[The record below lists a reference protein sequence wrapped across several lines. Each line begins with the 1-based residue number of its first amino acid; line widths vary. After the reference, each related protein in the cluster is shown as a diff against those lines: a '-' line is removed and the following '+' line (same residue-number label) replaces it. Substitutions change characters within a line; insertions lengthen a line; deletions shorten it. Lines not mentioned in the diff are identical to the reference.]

1 MNLFTELFRSP
12 GRVRTSHVRLTL
24 ERLEGRE
31 LPSNTSVV
39 PSTGSDWV
47 YQIADAEFAQDGALT
62 RTDMINLFNTVAGR
76 ELANVTN
83 GIVTFQPVANPNW
96 STPLA
101 AQDIADLQYIVQNS
115 TQWGMTPD
123 VANLAGK
130 VVGYNQANE
139 NYRGNVLLSTGQLA
153 AGDPARD
160 LSRLV
165 KKWFEGADLPEVG
178 DGIHYQKAAGTLFG
192 PNGPQASDV
201 AQGAAADCY
210 FLSNLGE
217 AAQQSPQTIE
227 NMIVENGDGTYTVRF
242 YEYDP
247 ATKSSTPDYV
257 TVNSKLPVNSNGE
270 FVYANNMFGGHQTSI
285 NDPNNVLWVALV
297 EKAYAQLA
305 EEGWSRANWSP
316 TDDVNAYASIDVG
329 DNRIAGQQITGT
341 SEAKWVGLRD
351 STTAQASATINT
363 LAADLQQGDLLTICT
378 DDRAMTD
385 PKLGQNHVY
394 FVAAISIGTDP
405 QDDMVTLINPYT
417 TRGTRVVTISLK
429 ELAENADAA
438 AVVDL

>member
-1 MNLFTELFRSP
+1 MNLFTELFRPLASAHA
-12 GRVRTSHVRLTL
+12 GGVRLAV
-24 ERLEGRE
+24 ERLEGRD
-31 LPSNTSVV
+31 LPSNS
-39 PSTGSDWV
+39 PLLSGAGGDLV
-47 YQIADAEFAQDGALT
+47 YQIANAEFAQDGALT
-62 RTDMINLFNTVAGR
+62 RADMINLFMTVAGKDQ
-76 ELANVTN
+76 AVFTNGNVT
-83 GIVTFQPVANPNW
+83 FLPVANPNW
-96 STPLA
+96 SAPLA
-101 AQDIADLQYIVQNS
+101 AQDIADLQNIVQNS

-139 NYRGNVLLSTGQLA
+139 SYRGNLLLSTGQLA

-165 KKWFEGADLPEVG
+165 KKWFEGADLPQVG
-178 DGIHYQKAAGTLFG
+178 NGFHYQQASGTLFG

-217 AAQQSPQTIE
+217 AARQSPQTIE
-227 NMIVENGDGTYTVRF
+227 NMIIENGDGTYTVRF

-257 TVNSKLPVNSNGE
+257 TVNSKLSVNSNGQ
-270 FVYANNMFGGHQTSI
+270 FVYANYMFGGHQTSI

-316 TDDVNAYASIDVG
+316 TDDVNAYASIEVG
-329 DNRIAGQQITGT
+329 DNRIAGQQITG
-341 SEAKWVGLRD
+341 SSDAKWVGLRD
-351 STTAQASATINT
+351 NTTAQASATINT

-385 PKLGQNHVY
+385 PKLGKNHVY
-394 FVAAISIGTDP
+394 FVAAISIGTDS

-417 TRGTRVVTISLK
+417 TLGTRVVTISLE
-429 ELAENADAA
+429 ELAKNADAA